1 MKRFY
6 GMALSLA
13 LLGGAGSAWA
23 EQGLVHH
30 VVIAWLT
37 EPGSQAAR
45 SRYLEISRSMAKLP
59 GVVSYGV
66 GAALPTA
73 HSLVDSSYDVA
84 VAAVF
89 KNKKALDEYNANPAH
104 QKAVEEMRP
113 LVQKLVVYDFA
124 E

>member
-1 MKRFY
+1 MKRYY
-6 GMALSLA
+6 GLALSLA
-13 LLGGAGSAWA
+13 LLVGMGSAWA
-23 EQGLVHH
+23 EQGQVHH
-30 VVIAWLT
+30 VVIVWLK

-45 SRYLEISRSMAKLP
+45 SRYLEISRGQAKLP

-66 GAALPTA
+66 GAAIPSA
-73 HSLVDSSYDVA
+73 HTMVDDSYDVA

-89 KNKKALDEYNANPAH
+89 KDKKSLDDYNANPLH
-104 QKAVEEMRP
+104 QKAVEEMRT